1 MKMAEKEKFYSLG
14 RSQTAQH
21 KRNAQLK
28 IWENSETNKQP
39 EFILPSRLNPKVKFG
54 DSVVFLAAAQSGDVE
69 EVERLILEEGA
80 DVNSQNKD
88 GLTSLHQVSGS
99 HADL

>member
-28 IWENSETNKQP
+28 IWESSDTNKQP
-39 EFILPSRLNPKVKFG
+39 EFIVPSRLTPKVKFG
-54 DSVVFLAAAQSGDVE
+54 DSVVFLAAAQSGDIE
-69 EVERLILEEGA
+69 EVERLVLEEGA

-88 GLTSLHQVSGS
+88 GLTSLHQVSS
-99 HADL
+99 LSKV